1 MKSAGC
7 TKMKNRLTGAAVAV
21 LVLTLTGCKEKEG
34 VTFVK
39 DPDNKAEKVVPPGW
53 ATVARSEIESGLSMS
68 VFSAQC
74 KLLYREANWFV
85 GCKPVK
91 SEAPFM
97 LYSIRENE
105 ALRESFAATA
115 VNQQAKKY
123 THQNVLLRQIA
134 QPKENDYAALNV
146 DSLQQAYD
154 ALAGA

>member
-1 MKSAGC
+1 
-7 TKMKNRLTGAAVAV
+7 
-21 LVLTLTGCKEKEG
+21 
-34 VTFVK
+34 
-39 DPDNKAEKVVPPGW
+39 
-53 ATVARSEIESGLSMS
+53 
-68 VFSAQC
+68 
-74 KLLYREANWFV
+74 
-85 GCKPVK
+85 
-91 SEAPFM
+91 M